1 MYGPTTHGN
10 LQISRRT
17 AKRSAGTLS
26 TPYTLPDRHNPT
38 PPYMTKLTIGRMAK
52 LYGLHRSTLHEAV
65 AKGRVTAG
73 YDGKGQRVIDLS
85 EMIRVYGETNGRP
98 TPLPDTQT
106 PAEDSHPTPPDT
118 PAGWAELVNELRLL
132 REEVAGLRQELRLI
146 EHKPAAP
153 TAPGTPEVAET
164 APAERTAA
172 PQPVAPA
179 ASDQASVSGRTG
191 QSVHAPAA
199 RTFADVLSS
208 WEQ

>member
-1 MYGPTTHGN
+1 MTT
-10 LQISRRT
+10 
-17 AKRSAGTLS
+17 
-26 TPYTLPDRHNPT
+26 
-38 PPYMTKLTIGRMAK
+38 LTIGRMAK

-73 YDGKGQRVIDLS
+73 HDGKGQRVIDLS
-85 EMIRVYGETNGRP
+85 EMIRVYGEPTGRP
-98 TPLPDTQT
+98 TPTTDTPT
-106 PAEDSHPTPPDT
+106 PADDGHPTPPNT
-118 PAGWAELVNELRLL
+118 ATGWAELVSELRLL

-146 EHKPAAP
+146 EHKPA
-153 TAPGTPEVAET
+153 TAPGTPEVVET
-164 APAERTAA
+164 APAERAAA